1 MKLINR
7 KELKDKF
14 GSPYCTQHLTRLE
27 AAGTFPRRLKLA
39 AYRGGRVAWLESEIL
54 AWLEARLAQRSAPQ

>member
-1 MKLINR
+1 MRLVNR

-14 GSPYCTQHLTRLE
+14 GIPYSIQHITRLE

-39 AYRGGRVAWLESEIL
+39 AYRGGRVAWLEAEVL
-54 AWLEARLAQRSAPQ
+54 AWLEARIAQRAAP